1 MQIRKLSGEADGWSV
16 TECLRT
22 CSVWDKDD
30 NVQNVVAGT
39 KYYTKGKTDPS
50 IFKEDKPARK
60 VKEVEDGPTI

>member
-30 NVQNVVAGT
+30 KIQGVVAGA
-39 KYYTKGKTDPS
+39 KYYTKGKVDES
-50 IFKEDKPARK
+50 IFKVEKPARK
-60 VKEVEDGPTI
+60 VKEVANGPTI

>member
-30 NVQNVVAGT
+30 KIQGVVEGT
-39 KYYTKGKTDPS
+39 KYYTKGKVDIS
-50 IFKEDKPARK
+50 IFKVEKQARK